1 MIDGSARVGK
11 SELGP
16 LPTVAAGRR
25 QGRAIRASSNFHF
38 EVIFF
43 RWEGDGRPVAEAAHT
58 VLETFIATP
67 ELHSPLRERFH
78 GGYRPGTPFE
88 ISPLEAH
95 AALVAAGDELEGELA
110 RASLDRAGAYSRSQ
124 RPASADEVGV
134 VAEMFG
140 ALGRYEVAKL
150 VAQPVPGCPTCG
162 WCGHLFSNWFFGVAW
177 DWCYVVLWREARTAA
192 IVCMTDT
199 D

>member
-1 MIDGSARVGK
+1 LFLSLLDEAPIDHRDLS
-11 SELGP
+11 
-16 LPTVAAGRR
+16 
-25 QGRAIRASSNFHF
+25 RAIRASSNFQF
-38 EVIFF
+38 EIIFF
-43 RWEGDGRPVAEAAHT
+43 RWEDDGRPVAEAARS

-67 ELHSPLRERFH
+67 ELHAPLRERFH
-78 GGYRPGTPFE
+78 GGYRPGTTFE

-95 AALVAAGDELEGELA
+95 AVLLAADGELDGELA
-110 RASLDRAGAYSRSQ
+110 RASLDRAGAYSQSLQ
-124 RPASADEVGV
+124 PASLTEARAVSKI
-134 VAEMFG
+134 FG

-150 VAQPVPGCPTCG
+150 AAQPVPGCPTCG
-162 WCGHLFSNWFFGVAW
+162 WNGHLFSNWFFGVAW